1 MKGYDYVVNC
11 GIDVIEAYS
20 NIFENKKIGLIT
32 NPTGVDRNLRS
43 TIDILNERFNLKA
56 LYSPEHGI
64 RGDFQA
70 GEKVGDYTDKL
81 TGIKVFSLYGENK
94 KPTKEMLQ
102 DIDIMAIDIQDVGS
116 RYYTYL
122 YTMAYAMEACKEYNK
137 TFVVLDRPNPI
148 GGNKVEG
155 NILDT
160 DFSSFVGLYSITQ
173 RYGLTIGE
181 LSILI
186 NKEFNIG
193 CDLQVVKLEGWKRDM
208 YYSETELAWINPSP
222 NMPTPNTA
230 VLYNGTCLFE
240 GTNVSEGRGTTKP
253 FEMIGAPWID
263 GYKLSDKMND
273 MALDGV
279 IFRPVY
285 FVPTFS
291 KYKNELCSG
300 VQIHITNKK
309 SVNAIEVGIKLLYEI
324 IKMSGN
330 NFEWLPPFK
339 KGQKYFIDHLAGT
352 DELRLM
358 KYSADELIRK
368 WEKSSAEFTK
378 IKEKYHI
385 Y

>member
-1 MKGYDYVVNC
+1 MVKC

-32 NPTGVDRNLRS
+32 SPTGVDRNLRS

-160 DFSSFVGLYSITQ
+160 DFSSFVGLYPITQ

-358 KYSADELIRK
+358 KYSADELIGK

>member
-1 MKGYDYVVNC
+1 MVNC

>member
-1 MKGYDYVVNC
+1 MVKC

-32 NPTGVDRNLRS
+32 SPTGVDRNLRS

-160 DFSSFVGLYSITQ
+160 DFSSFVGLYPITQ

-208 YYSETELAWINPSP
+208 YYSETELAWVNPSP

-300 VQIHITNKK
+300 IQIHITNKK

-358 KYSADELIRK
+358 KYPADELIRK